1 MAGEPRDLAVF
12 REHIPPPVATLIVGS
27 VPAARYENA
36 SAMASR
42 AAALLASLDGLHGA
56 RRGRV
61 GSVPK
66 ERELAEQIS
75 LAEDQHEAVL
85 AASPRAD
92 LDPAGVNE
100 ECFAARVVALAE
112 DDLPGIERSGGDGT
126 DATAQW
132 MIPLARPGLDD

>member
-1 MAGEPRDLAVF
+1 
-12 REHIPPPVATLIVGS
+12 
-27 VPAARYENA
+27 
-36 SAMASR
+36 
-42 AAALLASLDGLHGA
+42 
-56 RRGRV
+56 V

-75 LAEDQHEAVL
+75 LAEDPHDAVL
-85 AASPRAD
+85 AASPPAD

-112 DDLPGIERSGGDGT
+112 DDLPGIERFGGDGT
-126 DATAQW
+126 DATAHW